1 MQTRRNKI
9 GEIFEKLDSDQD
21 GLVSTEK
28 MELSALSEEVHELFK
43 PLLIEL
49 EQLQEPLNKEE
60 FVDATN
66 RLYETLNQH
75 QKNLIL
81 RFNKKEKKNDYLMEN
96 CTFKPQTNSLF
107 NQALQKTSAIMQLR
121 RPGSAHPVAQAKQN
135 VQDQRSV
142 LSGRRGQ
149 NVASITRKAYKPPKQ
164 QPPGTSLMTKLLENS
179 EGQLNQDLAAFQQ
192 QPQPEDARQQ
202 VSQS

>member
-1 MQTRRNKI
+1 MA
-9 GEIFEKLDSDQD
+9 EIFEKLDSDQD

-28 MELSALSEEVHELFK
+28 MNIKVFSDEMHELFK

-81 RFNKKEKKNDYLMEN
+81 RFNKKEKKNDY
-96 CTFKPQTNSLF
+96 
-107 NQALQKTSAIMQLR
+107 
-121 RPGSAHPVAQAKQN
+121 
-135 VQDQRSV
+135 
-142 LSGRRGQ
+142 
-149 NVASITRKAYKPPKQ
+149 
-164 QPPGTSLMTKLLENS
+164 
-179 EGQLNQDLAAFQQ
+179 
-192 QPQPEDARQQ
+192 
-202 VSQS
+202 

>member
-1 MQTRRNKI
+1 VLQTRRNKI
-9 GEIFEKLDSDQD
+9 GEIFEKLDGDQD
-21 GLVSTEK
+21 GLVSTER
-28 MELSALSEEVHELFK
+28 MELGALSDELTELFK

-81 RFNKKEKKNDYLMEN
+81 RFNKREKKADYAMEK

-121 RPGSAHPVAQAKQN
+121 RPGSAHPVAPAKQN
-135 VQDQRSV
+135 AQDARSV
-142 LSGRRGQ
+142 LSGRRDQ
-149 NVASITRKAYKPPKQ
+149 NYTSITRRAYKPHK
-164 QPPGTSLMTKLLENS
+164 
-179 EGQLNQDLAAFQQ
+179 
-192 QPQPEDARQQ
+192 
-202 VSQS
+202 

>member
-28 MELSALSEEVHELFK
+28 MELAALSDELHELFK

-81 RFNKKEKKNDYLMEN
+81 RFNKREKKNDYLMEK
-96 CTFKPQTNSLF
+96 CTFKPKTNSLF

-121 RPGSAHPVAQAKQN
+121 RPGSAHPIAQAKQN
-135 VQDQRSV
+135 VQDARSV
-142 LSGRRGQ
+142 LSGRR
-149 NVASITRKAYKPPKQ
+149 
-164 QPPGTSLMTKLLENS
+164 
-179 EGQLNQDLAAFQQ
+179 D
-192 QPQPEDARQQ
+192 
-202 VSQS
+202 